1 MGTNMEVVPLALEAN
16 SNNKNEIRKLQYMRD
31 KKTILVVC
39 QYFYPEVFRGTDI
52 AFHWAE
58 HGHDVHVVTGIPN
71 YPDGVFHKSYWF
83 FKRRHEVVNGVC
95 VTRLPIFPRGNSKVM
110 LMLNYFSYYI
120 VAWVYILFHA
130 IVHKYDFVFVQQLSP
145 VMMSAPGV
153 LYKKLRKV
161 PLYTWVLDLWP
172 ESLSAAGGI
181 NNKYILGGF
190 KRFVKSEYK
199 HSDKILTSS
208 KSFDQSIMEYGEYR
222 DKIVYFPQW
231 SDGSSV
237 SSGNGIIKDNMNLTN
252 ILKQK
257 GIDEAKVF
265 DKDSFKVM
273 FAGAVGEAHGMECN
287 LQAALLTKKRKDIK
301 WVIVGD
307 GRKLPW
313 VQQFVKENGLEDTVY
328 TLGRFSSETMPL
340 FFETADVMLVSLT
353 DSILFN
359 LYAPAKISSYMASG
373 KPIISCLNGEG
384 AEVVKTAECG
394 WHVPAG
400 DAEKLAALVLYL
412 ADVDKAILVSKGQNG
427 LRFYKENF
435 QKEKCLW
442 KLDEI
447 VGLK

>member
-1 MGTNMEVVPLALEAN
+1 
-16 SNNKNEIRKLQYMRD
+16 
-31 KKTILVVC
+31 
-39 QYFYPEVFRGTDI
+39 
-52 AFHWAE
+52 
-58 HGHDVHVVTGIPN
+58 
-71 YPDGVFHKSYWF
+71 
-83 FKRRHEVVNGVC
+83 
-95 VTRLPIFPRGNSKVM
+95 
-110 LMLNYFSYYI
+110 
-120 VAWVYILFHA
+120 
-130 IVHKYDFVFVQQLSP
+130 
-145 VMMSAPGV
+145 
-153 LYKKLRKV
+153 
-161 PLYTWVLDLWP
+161 
-172 ESLSAAGGI
+172 
-181 NNKYILGGF
+181 
-190 KRFVKSEYK
+190 
-199 HSDKILTSS
+199 
-208 KSFDQSIMEYGEYR
+208 
-222 DKIVYFPQW
+222 
-231 SDGSSV
+231 
-237 SSGNGIIKDNMNLTN
+237 
-252 ILKQK
+252 
-257 GIDEAKVF
+257 
-265 DKDSFKVM
+265 DSFKVM

-313 VQQFVKENGLEDTVY
+313 VQQFVKDNGLEDTVY
-328 TLGRFSSETMPL
+328 PLGRFPSETMPL

-353 DSILFN
+353 DSLLFN

-412 ADVDKAILVSKGQNG
+412 ADIDKAILASKGQNG